1 MRQTPLA
8 LALGIVFASPLHAES
23 LPEYV
28 GDTIVVTPTRTPEKA
43 SAVIS
48 DISVIMA
55 KDIAAAGQTTL
66 AELLQAQP
74 GVELK
79 QSGGPGSQASVS
91 IRGGNSGHTLVLID
105 GLRVGSATT
114 GTTPLE
120 NISLG
125 QVERI
130 EILRGPASSVY
141 GADAVAGVIQIF
153 TKQGYGAPRPSV
165 TVGAGSHGL
174 AQGQVSY
181 GGEVDD
187 TRFSL
192 GAGYSRTKGGFSVAR
207 PGVYGYNPDKDGDIN
222 RNAHLNVDHAIDG
235 RNHVG
240 ITAMGHRDY
249 VDIDDGT
256 AKDVAHNQVNDLAV
270 YWKSRVSANWA
281 SQLRAGL
288 GQNHTESFSLGAPT
302 SRFDTDQTQY
312 LWQNDFAL
320 RIGNLTASLEHN
332 DQRVSATTAFTATSR
347 TINAGQVG
355 YLGQWGAHTLQAS
368 LRNDDY
374 NDFGGHTSGMAGYA
388 YALNAAWRASASYGT
403 SFKAPTFNDMYWP
416 TEVYV
421 SPWGSSGYK
430 GNPDLKPEQGRNLEL
445 SLRYQQGL
453 NQASL
458 TAYRNRVRDLI
469 VYVPASFP
477 AFSTMANVNRTTLE
491 GVTLEGATELA
502 GLRIHASMDWLQ
514 ATDDA
519 TGHFLNYR
527 ARRHGTLDVSKVLDR
542 WTLGATL
549 VASGSRF
556 ADLAN
561 TSSLPGY
568 ARLDVRAQYRV
579 NPHWDVLMR
588 VNNVLDADYQLVAGY
603 NTSSQLV
610 PAYNTPGINGL
621 IALQYHPK

>member
-8 LALGIVFASPLHAES
+8 LALGLIFASPLHAES

-28 GDTIVVTPTRTPEKA
+28 GETIVVTPTRMPEKA

-48 DISVIMA
+48 DISVITA

-66 AELLQAQP
+66 VELLQAQP
-74 GVELK
+74 GVEIK
-79 QSGGPGSQASVS
+79 QSGGPGSQTSVS
-91 IRGGNSGHTLVLID
+91 IRGGNSGHTLVLVD
-105 GLRVGSATT
+105 GLRVGSATA

-120 NISLG
+120 NISLD

-130 EILRGPASSVY
+130 EILRGPASSLY

-153 TKQGYGAPRPSV
+153 TKQGHGAPKPSV
-165 TVGAGSHGL
+165 TVGAGSGGL
-174 AQGQVSY
+174 VQGQASY
-181 GGEVDD
+181 GGEAGD
-187 TRFSL
+187 TRFNL
-192 GAGYSRTKGGFSVAR
+192 GAGYSRTRGGFSAAR
-207 PGVYGYNPDKDGDIN
+207 PGIYGYNPDKDGDIN
-222 RNAHLNVDHAIDG
+222 RSAHLNIDHAVDS
-235 RNHVG
+235 RNHIG
-240 ITAMGHRDY
+240 ITAMGNRDY
-249 VDIDDGT
+249 VDFDDGT
-256 AKDVAHNQVNDLAV
+256 AKDVAHNQVNDLAA
-270 YWKSRVSANWA
+270 YWKSRVSDHWT
-281 SQLRAGL
+281 SQLRAGR
-288 GQNHTESFSLGAPT
+288 GQNHTENFSLGVPT

-320 RIGNLTASLEHN
+320 GIGNLTASLEHN

-347 TINAGQVG
+347 TIDAGQVG

-368 LRNDDY
+368 LRHDDY
-374 NDFGGHTSGMAGYA
+374 SDFGGHTSGMTGYA

-416 TEVYV
+416 NQY
-421 SPWGSSGYK
+421 GFQ
-430 GNPDLKPEQGRNLEL
+430 GNPNLKPEQGRNLEL

-453 NQASL
+453 NQASV
-458 TAYRNRVRDLI
+458 TAYRNRVSDLI
-469 VYVPASFP
+469 VYVPSVP
-477 AFSTMANVNRTTLE
+477 ISTMANVNRATLE

-502 GLRIHASMDWLQ
+502 GLRLHASMDWLQ

-519 TGHFLNYR
+519 TGHLLNYR
-527 ARRHGTLDVSKVLDR
+527 ARQHGTLDVSKVLGR
-542 WTLGATL
+542 WELGATL

-561 TSSLPGY
+561 TVSLPGY
-568 ARLDVRAQYRV
+568 ARLDVRAQYRI
-579 NPHWDVLMR
+579 NPDWDVLVR

-603 NTSSQLV
+603 NSSFQLV

>member
-1 MRQTPLA
+1 MRQTSLA
-8 LALGIVFASPLHAES
+8 LALGLAFASPLHAES

-48 DISVIMA
+48 DISVITA

-66 AELLQAQP
+66 VELLQAQP
-74 GVELK
+74 GVEIK
-79 QSGGPGSQASVS
+79 QSGGPGSQASIF
-91 IRGGNSGHTLVLID
+91 IRGGNSGHTLVLVD
-105 GLRVGSATT
+105 GLRVGSATL

-120 NISLG
+120 NISLD

-130 EILRGPASSVY
+130 EILRGPASSLY
-141 GADAVAGVIQIF
+141 GADAVAGVIQVF
-153 TKQGYGAPRPSV
+153 TRRGHGAPRPSV
-165 TVGAGSHGL
+165 TVGAGSDGL
-174 AQGQVSY
+174 VQGQASY
-181 GGEVDD
+181 GGEAGD

-192 GAGYSRTKGGFSVAR
+192 GAGYSRTRGGFSAAR
-207 PGVYGYNPDKDGDIN
+207 PGIYGYNADKDGDIN
-222 RNAHLNVDHAIDG
+222 RSAHLNVDHAIDG
-235 RNHVG
+235 RNHIG
-240 ITAMGHRDY
+240 ISAMGNRDY
-249 VDIDDGT
+249 VDFDNGT

-270 YWKSRVSANWA
+270 YWKSRVSDHWT

-288 GQNHTESFSLGAPT
+288 GQNHTKNFSAGIPP
-302 SRFDTDQTQY
+302 SRFDTDQAQY

-320 RIGNLTASLEHN
+320 GVGNLTASLEHN
-332 DQRVSATTAFTATSR
+332 DQRVSSDTAFTTTSR

-355 YLGQWGAHTLQAS
+355 YLGQWGAHTLQGS
-368 LRNDDY
+368 LRRDDY
-374 NDFGGHTSGMAGYA
+374 SDFGGHTSGMAGYA
-388 YALNAAWRASASYGT
+388 YALSAAWRASASYGT
-403 SFKAPTFNDMYWP
+403 SFKAPTFNDMYYP
-416 TEVYV
+416 GTYSPPYYVYQ
-421 SPWGSSGYK
+421 S
-430 GNPDLKPEQGRNLEL
+430 NPNLKPEQGRNLEM

-453 NQASL
+453 NQASV
-458 TAYRNRVRDLI
+458 TAYRNRVSDLI
-469 VYVPASFP
+469 VYVPATFP
-477 AFSTMANVNRTTLE
+477 AVSTMANVNRVTLE
-491 GVTLEGATELA
+491 GITLEGATELA

-519 TGHFLNYR
+519 TGHLLSYR

-561 TSSLPGY
+561 TVSLPGY
-568 ARLDVRAQYRV
+568 ARLDVRAQYRI
-579 NPHWDVLMR
+579 NPDLDVLVR
-588 VNNVLDADYQLVAGY
+588 VNNVLDADYQLAAGY
-603 NTSSQLV
+603 NSSFQLV

>member
-8 LALGIVFASPLHAES
+8 LALGLVFASSAHAET
-23 LPEYV
+23 LPEFV
-28 GDTIVVTPTRTPEKA
+28 SDTIVVTPTRTPQKT
-43 SAVIS
+43 STVIS
-48 DISVIMA
+48 DISVITA

-91 IRGGNSGHTLVLID
+91 IRGGNSGHTLVLVD

-120 NISLG
+120 NISLD

-153 TKQGYGAPRPSV
+153 TKQGYGAPMPSV

-174 AQGQVSY
+174 VQGQVSY
-181 GGEVDD
+181 GGEVGN

-240 ITAMGHRDY
+240 ISAMGNRDY
-249 VDIDDGT
+249 VDFDDGT
-256 AKDVAHNQVNDLAV
+256 AKDVAHNHVNDLAV
-270 YWKSRVSANWA
+270 YWKSRVSAHWA

-288 GQNHTESFSLGAPT
+288 GQNHTENFSLGVPT
-302 SRFDTDQTQY
+302 SRFDTDQAQY

-320 RIGNLTASLEHN
+320 ASGNLTASLEHN
-332 DQRVSATTAFTATSR
+332 DQRVSSTTVLTATR
-347 TINAGQVG
+347 RAVNAGQVG
-355 YLGQWGAHTLQAS
+355 YLGHWGAHTLQAS
-368 LRNDDY
+368 LRHDDY
-374 NDFGGHTSGMAGYA
+374 SDFGGHTSGMAGYA
-388 YALNAAWRASASYGT
+388 YALNAALRASASYGT

-416 TEVYV
+416 NQY
-421 SPWGSSGYK
+421 GFQ
-430 GNPDLKPEQGRNLEL
+430 GNPNLKPEQGRNLEM

-453 NQASL
+453 NQASV
-458 TAYRNRVRDLI
+458 TAYRNQVSDLI
-469 VYVPASFP
+469 VYVPVPFP
-477 AFSTMANVNRTTLE
+477 AVSTMANVNQATLE
-491 GVTLEGATELA
+491 GITLAGETELA

-519 TGHFLNYR
+519 TGHLLSYR
-527 ARRHGTLDVSKVLDR
+527 ARRHGTLDVSKVLGR
-542 WTLGATL
+542 WTLGATV

-561 TSSLPGY
+561 TVSLPGY

-579 NPHWDVLMR
+579 NPHWGVLMR
-588 VNNVLDADYQLVAGY
+588 VNNVLDADYQLVAGD